1 MRKQTKLIIAR
12 AQREGL
18 LVHVSVW
25 ITQSLCTVGRIDHFG
40 IPVNITVV
48 SHLLFWGVRHYMASR
63 SNQKAIP
70 TVFLPHVSW
79 HQSTEQTL
87 LHALE
92 FLISMQFSLHQN
104 YKPVSLL
111 LNSINSLKKIKSC
124 SCCCGKTPAHVIF
137 FSCIMSAMSSWY
149 ANSDTLYIWIEGSF
163 IQMMLSAHKRTTNV
177 AGVSKWVYR
186 FVKWLFLE
194 SSDTWAKHFG
204 LL

>member
-137 FSCIMSAMSSWY
+137 FLLHYVCYVFMICKQWHSLHLDRRFIHSDDVISS
-149 ANSDTLYIWIEGSF
+149 
-163 IQMMLSAHKRTTNV
+163 
-177 AGVSKWVYR
+177 
-186 FVKWLFLE
+186 
-194 SSDTWAKHFG
+194 
-204 LL
+204 